1 MRTEGEGRRIRIGT
15 LGEFDLEL
23 ARDGGEALEV
33 PAELAA
39 EYGLFPEEVG
49 TEEVGTEEEIAEA
62 GEDPGS
68 VWEEEGAG

>member
-23 ARDGGEALEV
+23 ARDGGEELEV

-39 EYGLFPEEVG
+39 EYGLFPED
-49 TEEVGTEEEIAEA
+49 VGTEEEIAEA
-62 GEDPGS
+62 GHDPGS
-68 VWEEEGAG
+68 VWEAEGER

>member
-1 MRTEGEGRRIRIGT
+1 MRTEGGERRIRIGT

-33 PAELAA
+33 PEELAA

-49 TEEVGTEEEIAEA
+49 TEEEIAEA
-62 GEDPGS
+62 GRDPGS
-68 VWEEEGAG
+68 VWEEGER

>member
-1 MRTEGEGRRIRIGT
+1 MEDEGRRIRIGT
-15 LGEFDLEL
+15 LAEFDLEL

-49 TEEVGTEEEIAEA
+49 TGEEIAEA
-62 GEDPGS
+62 GGDPGS
-68 VWEEEGAG
+68 VWDEEGER

>member
-1 MRTEGEGRRIRIGT
+1 MRRDGEGRRIRIGT
-15 LGEFDLEL
+15 LREFDLEL

-49 TEEVGTEEEIAEA
+49 SGEEILEA
-62 GEDPGS
+62 GRDPGS
-68 VWEEEGAG
+68 VWEEEGER